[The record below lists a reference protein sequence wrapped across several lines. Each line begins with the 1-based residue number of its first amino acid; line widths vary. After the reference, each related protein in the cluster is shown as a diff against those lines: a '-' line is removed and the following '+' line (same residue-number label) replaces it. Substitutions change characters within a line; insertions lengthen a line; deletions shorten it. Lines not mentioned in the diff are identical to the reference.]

1 MVKHYDAAQT
11 AAATAKENTSSV
23 LEKLGLNKALNWEH
37 ILAAVIALIV
47 CVIAIKIIMRIL
59 RRIVE
64 RSKISGSLG
73 NFLLKLAKIALDFV
87 AILIVAGS
95 LGFDVTALLAV
106 FSLLGLALSLS
117 VQSSLTN
124 LMSGIVI
131 LLTKP
136 FEAGDFV
143 ETDGVSGT
151 VKNIGLFY
159 TELTTLDNKT
169 IFAPNSDLSASKIIN
184 YTREPNRRVD
194 LKFGASYD
202 CPVQTVME
210 ALRGMVCEIPGVL
223 EEPAPAVL
231 VENYGSSSIEYTVR
245 AWCRHEDYWDVYY
258 AINEAVPAAF
268 EKAGVKMTYEHVNVH
283 MV

>member
-1 MVKHYDAAQT
+1 MNETLIAQNAAESAQ
-11 AAATAKENTSSV
+11 KSTSSV
-23 LEKLGLNKALNWEH
+23 LEQLGLNKALNLEH

-47 CVIAIKIIMRIL
+47 CVIAIRIIMGIL
-59 RRIVE
+59 RRVVE
-64 RSKISGSLG
+64 RSKLSGSLG
-73 NFLLKLAKIALDFV
+73 KFLLRLAKIALDFI

-106 FSLLGLALSLS
+106 FSLLGLTLSLS
-117 VQSSLTN
+117 VQNSLTN

-143 ETDGVSGT
+143 ESDGVSGS
-151 VKNIGLFY
+151 VKEIGLFY
-159 TELTTLDNKT
+159 TELTTLDNKA
-169 IFAPNSDLSASKIIN
+169 IYVPNSDLSASKIIN

-194 LKFGASYD
+194 LKFGAAYD
-202 CPVQTVME
+202 YPVKTVME
-210 ALRGMVCEIPGVL
+210 ALRGMAREIPGVL
-223 EEPAPAVL
+223 ADPEPVVL
-231 VENYGSSSIEYTVR
+231 VENYGSSSIEYVVR

-258 AINEAVPAAF
+258 AIQESVPDAF

-283 MV
+283 MM